1 MQEYRSCTSALQ
13 RVLAQTNTV
22 HLGPV
27 ALGSL
32 ALKYRF
38 SSAYI
43 CSFPHMQF
51 HWPSPKYLSH
61 HTGSP
66 FLGGHSYI
74 YVNTYLKTAPAVLF
88 HRSIQ
93 CYRPVKVSKYAFF
106 FSFISTNWRPITLQH
121 CRGFCHTLT
130 WISHGFTCIPHPD
143 PPCPLPLHPIPC
155 AARREGFRILLCGLV
170 AEAELLFY
178 QEDIIMADIL

>member
-106 FSFISTNWRPITLQH
+106 FFIY
-121 CRGFCHTLT
+121 
-130 WISHGFTCIPHPD
+130 
-143 PPCPLPLHPIPC
+143 
-155 AARREGFRILLCGLV
+155 
-170 AEAELLFY
+170 FY
-178 QEDIIMADIL
+178 QLEANHFTTLSWVLPYTDMNQPWIYMYSPS